1 MAMIPQEVINDIQ
14 NKANI
19 VDVISS
25 FGINF
30 EKKGANYIC
39 FCPFHEHNYNTPS
52 MSVNLE
58 KGIYTCFSCHATGG
72 VFKFVQEFQNISF
85 VEAVH
90 MVAEL
95 SGVKLDDNYKA
106 NTKFD
111 KHYDAVELAYKFYQ
125 NNLRTEDGAQAVK
138 YLKKR
143 GINDEIIDEFGIGYA
158 PNKPDVITQL
168 LLNKGFDENILLDT
182 GLSNRGNSLYDLFR
196 NRITFPIHNPNGKPV
211 GFSARIFD
219 NSDEAKYINT
229 RETPIFKK
237 GEILFNYHRAQNEA
251 RRTKSI
257 LIVEGQLDA
266 IRIYASGIKNVVA
279 TMGTAFTKDHIKLL
293 KKLNVKIILCMDNDE
308 AGEKATLSIGEDL
321 QKEEI
326 PTTILRLT
334 GFKDPD
340 EYILNNGVDAFKEA
354 MEHAMSFFDFK
365 LTYLKKNKNLE
376 KAEDIAKYVNSV
388 LNELSKSDDDILIEA
403 TINKLASDY
412 NLNKNTLLNKV
423 SKVEKVNVV
432 KIEAKPQ
439 VKLSKNLKLC
449 EILLYYML
457 DDIKYIKLY
466 EQELSYIPDQK
477 YLEIANDILA
487 FYLKYNYISIADF
500 ITYEISSNHYED
512 VLSIINNNINVEL
525 NDADYVGIIEKIKTW
540 IDENRI
546 VELKE
551 RLKNETDIN
560 QQLKLADE
568 IAKLKKRM
576 CRNEESNRN

>member
-1 MAMIPQEVINDIQ
+1 MAMIPQEVINSIQ
-14 NKANI
+14 NQANI

-25 FGINF
+25 LGINF
-30 EKKGANYIC
+30 EKKGANYMC
-39 FCPFHEHNYNTPS
+39 YCPFHTHNFDTPS
-52 MSVNLE
+52 MSVNVE
-58 KGIYTCFSCHATGG
+58 KGIYTCFSCHETGG
-72 VFKFVQEFQNISF
+72 VFKFVQTFQNISF
-85 VEAVH
+85 IEAVH
-90 MVAEL
+90 YVADL
-95 SGVKLDDNYKA
+95 IGFKLDDTYK
-106 NTKFD
+106 TSSKFD
-111 KHYDAVELAYKFYQ
+111 KHYDAVELAYKYYQ
-125 NNLRTEDGAQAVK
+125 NNLRTEDGKEAIK

-168 LLNKGFDENILLDT
+168 LINKGFDENILLET

-219 NSDEAKYINT
+219 NSNEAKYINT

-251 RRTKSI
+251 RRVKSI

-266 IRIYASGIKNVVA
+266 IRIYASGIKNVCA

-293 KKLNVKIILCMDNDE
+293 KKLNVPIILCMDNDE
-308 AGEKATLSIGEDL
+308 AGEKATLSIGEEL
-321 QKEEI
+321 ERENVQ
-326 PTTILRLT
+326 TTILRLS
-334 GFKDPD
+334 GAKDPD
-340 EYILNNGVDAFKEA
+340 EYILANGVEAFKEA
-354 MEHAMSFFDFK
+354 MDNATSYFDFK
-365 LTYLKKNKNLE
+365 LKYLKKNKNLDKE
-376 KAEDIAKYVNSV
+376 VDAAKYVNSV
-388 LNELSKSDDDILIEA
+388 LKELSKSNDDILIEL
-403 TINKLASDY
+403 TINKLANDF
-412 NLNKNTLLNKV
+412 NLNKNDLMNKV
-423 SKVEKVNVV
+423 KKVEKVNVV
-432 KIEAKPQ
+432 KVEAKPK
-439 VKLSKNLKLC
+439 VKLTKNLKLC
-449 EILLYYML
+449 ELLLYYML

-466 EQELSYIPDQK
+466 EQELSFIPNQK

-525 NDADYVGIIEKIKTW
+525 NDADYVGIIEKIKNW
-540 IDENRI
+540 IDEERI

-560 QQLKLADE
+560 QKLKIADE

-576 CRNEESNRN
+576 C